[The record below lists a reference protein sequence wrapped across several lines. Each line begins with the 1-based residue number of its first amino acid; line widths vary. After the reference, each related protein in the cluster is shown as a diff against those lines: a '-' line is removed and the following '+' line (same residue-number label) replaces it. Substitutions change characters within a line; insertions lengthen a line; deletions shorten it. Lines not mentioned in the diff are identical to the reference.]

1 MFDDKYSIKAD
12 SQGYYISAGFTS
24 GTSWQNPYSGTPP
37 PNYYVYREGTLH
49 DFALAYPA
57 YAEVY
62 VGGKANTVTVQN
74 GGKLYANGG
83 TVIGGVV
90 QAGGSVSFAGDATF
104 TNLTISNGGEFNVGY
119 LSKFAT
125 CALTGTN
132 VLKAGVF
139 IGRLYATNGKNDA
152 TFTGRHTLSA
162 GMLTVSKGALT
173 SNLSILNF
181 GDLTVA
187 TGGKAE
193 NTMVTPGGNLTVLS
207 TGQAENTHVS
217 GTLLVSNGGTVTETR
232 VSSGGLVTVKGT
244 AKNTVVFANGQ
255 EIVEGGVA
263 SKTIVSA
270 GGLQR
275 VESGGKIDGTKL
287 QGSAKVG
294 GSTLSG
300 GVLEVY
306 SGTATNVH
314 INGGAMYLK
323 AASVF
328 KQKASAY
335 DTILAKGV
343 MHVSEDSYAYNTTI
357 SKGALQYAGGIDSK
371 ATIAGTQKVH
381 GGSAYNATVKAG
393 GKQILVYDTA
403 LAKGTT
409 VEKDG
414 ILSSY
419 VFATTSNT
427 LIRGKAVIYSSAHD
441 DKAKIYGTQVVKGGA
456 VATDARIYDG
466 GKQSVSTGGTA
477 SGTVISRG
485 GTQSIVSAY
494 AYNTKVGKGGVQ
506 IVAEGVASG
515 TIISDGGSVDA
526 RAGGFVAGVQ
536 VKNGGVLTV
545 RQSGALTW
553 GKATVSSGGKVV
565 LKEGASFD
573 ELDARKGAIISG
585 GAVKKKITA
594 SSELAMNG
602 NVNAK
607 DLHVATTKIGMLKI
621 HVAGV
626 KNTLGSLK
634 DNVGADY
641 LQVSEAYRTRLSY
654 DLRSAQTGTNMLTL
668 SNASKLRCYC
678 TIQAAKNQKTG
689 TYKLSKGLNLT
700 FGKMATDPNGITIK
714 VGTTRISVKTT
725 DISAQTG
732 TTVKKNG
739 MSYTLSLIKNQ
750 FNLSIDLVNGAM
762 RKGTAQKDELIGTAN
777 SDIFYGGKGND
788 TITGK
793 NGRDVAVYDKTSWG
807 KDTIAKTNGTMTLL
821 FKDLK
826 SNDIVKKLSGT
837 TMTITRKGDKNQ
849 KITINGWSNSTH
861 NVVFGSGM
869 TKFTNYLKAASPTD
883 TQHNSARNEVWKKAG
898 LASA

>member
-1 MFDDKYSIKAD
+1 MFDGKYSIKAD

-24 GTSWQNPYSGTPP
+24 GTSWQNPYSGSPP
-37 PNYYVYREGTLH
+37 PKYYVYSKGTLY
-49 DFALAYPA
+49 DFALAGEA

-62 VGGKANTVTVQN
+62 VGGTANTVTVQN
-74 GGKLYANGG
+74 GGKLYASGG
-83 TVIGGVV
+83 AVIGGVV
-90 QAGGSVSFAGDATF
+90 QAGGSVSFAGGATF
-104 TNLTISNGGEFNVGY
+104 TNLTISKGGDFNVGY

-132 VLKAGVF
+132 VLKAGGA
-139 IGRLYATNGKNDA
+139 IGRLYATNGNKDA
-152 TFTGRHTLSA
+152 TFDGRHTLSA
-162 GMLTVSKGALT
+162 GMLTASRGALT

-181 GDLTVA
+181 GGLTVA
-187 TGGKAE
+187 AGGKAA
-193 NTMVTPGGNLTVLS
+193 NTVVDGGNLTVLNA
-207 TGQAENTHVS
+207 GQAEDTHVS
-217 GTLLVSNGGTVTETR
+217 GTLLVSKGGTVMGTS
-232 VSSGGLVTVKGT
+232 VFSGGLATVKGT
-244 AKNTVVFANGQ
+244 AKNTVVFAKGQ
-255 EIVEGGVA
+255 EIIEGGVA

-270 GGLQR
+270 GGSQC

-287 QGSAKVG
+287 QGGAKVG

-306 SGTATNVH
+306 SGTATNVL
-314 INGGAMYLK
+314 INGGTMYLK

-328 KQKASAY
+328 KQKASAC

-343 MHVSEDSYAYNTTI
+343 MHVSEDSYACNTTI
-357 SKGALQYAGGIDSK
+357 SKGAIQYAGGIDSK
-371 ATIAGTQKVH
+371 AMIAGTQKVH
-381 GGSAYNATVKAG
+381 GGSAYDATVKAG
-393 GKQILVYDTA
+393 GKQILVYNTA

-456 VATDARIYDG
+456 VATGARIYDG
-466 GKQSVSTGGTA
+466 GKQSVSTDGAA
-477 SGTVISRG
+477 SGTVISQG
-485 GTQSIVSAY
+485 GTQSIVSGH
-494 AYNTKVGKGGVQ
+494 AYNTKVGKGGMQ
-506 IVAEGVASG
+506 IVSQGVASG
-515 TIISDGGSVDA
+515 TIISDGGNVDA

-585 GAVKKKITA
+585 GTEKKKITA

-607 DLHVATTKIGMLKI
+607 NLHVATTKIGMFSIK
-621 HVAGV
+621 VAGV
-626 KNTLGSLK
+626 QNTLGSLK

-641 LQVSEAYRTRLSY
+641 LQASEVYRTRISF
-654 DLRSAQTGTNMLTL
+654 DLRSAKTGTNMFTL

-678 TIQAAKNQKTG
+678 TIQTAKNQKLG
-689 TYKLSKGLNLT
+689 TYQLSKGLNMT
-700 FGKMATDPNGITIK
+700 FGTMPSDPGGITIK
-714 VGTTRISVKTT
+714 AGTTNIGVKTT
-725 DISAQTG
+725 EISAQTG

-739 MSYTLSLIKNQ
+739 MRYTVSLVKNQ
-750 FNLSIDLVNGAM
+750 FNLSIGLVNGAM
-762 RKGTAQKDELIGTAN
+762 SKGTAKADKLTGTAN
-777 SDIFYGGKGND
+777 SDIFYGDKGND

-793 NGRDVAVYDKTSWG
+793 NGRDVAVYDKAVWG
-807 KDTIAKTNGTMTLL
+807 KDVIAKTSGTMTLL
-821 FKDLK
+821 FKDLTSKDIKK
-826 SNDIVKKLSGT
+826 SLSGT
-837 TMTITRKGDKNQ
+837 TMTITKKSDSKQTITVKN
-849 KITINGWSNSTH
+849 WSDSTH
-861 NVVFGSGM
+861 NIVFGNKM
-869 TKFTNYLKAASPTD
+869 TAFDKFIKAASPT
-883 TQHNSARNEVWKKAG
+883 TAQTTAARNEAFKKAG